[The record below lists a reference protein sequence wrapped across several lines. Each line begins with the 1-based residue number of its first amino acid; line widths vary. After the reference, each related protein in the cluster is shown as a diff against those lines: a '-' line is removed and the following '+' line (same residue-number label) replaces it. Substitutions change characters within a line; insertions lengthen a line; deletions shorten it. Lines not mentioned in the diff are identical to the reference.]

1 MQNVKIVLKGQKY
14 AAPRAEGLEVMN
26 QGVLCASGSTD
37 EGQFTLE
44 VVDDILL

>member
-26 QGVLCASGSTD
+26 QGVLCASGDTGD
-37 EGQFTLE
+37 GEFTLQVE
-44 VVDDILL
+44 EDFLM